1 MGGIVLQHRT
11 PGLDPGSPLCDH
23 SLSMQSLVH
32 GWGFTIGALVLIT
45 GTFVAALQLLGQQLR
60 SVKALAD
67 YLSYDLAVGGAE
79 GNGDSAAKP
88 SASLVTE
95 RIRDQVSGVANAADP
110 AWAHK
115 QVRGWQMEAQR
126 LEPALAFWVD
136 LLRQMG
142 LLFTVLGL
150 GLSLTLD
157 TSNVQELLRPL
168 GLAVWTTVAGLFFS
182 LVLTARFGMKV
193 AVWADTCEK
202 NIEAWDRRRRGVHGS
217 EGAS

>member
-1 MGGIVLQHRT
+1 MAPTRI
-11 PGLDPGSPLCDH
+11 
-23 SLSMQSLVH
+23 
-32 GWGFTIGALVLIT
+32 ALP
-45 GTFVAALQLLGQQLR
+45 
-60 SVKALAD
+60 
-67 YLSYDLAVGGAE
+67 
-79 GNGDSAAKP
+79 KP
-88 SASLVTE
+88 DASLVTE
-95 RIRDQVSGVANAADP
+95 RIRDQVSGVASSTDS

-136 LLRQMG
+136 LLRQLG

-157 TSNVQELLRPL
+157 TASVQDLLRPL

-182 LVLTARFGMKV
+182 LVLTTRFGMKV

-202 NIEAWDRRRRGVHGS
+202 NIEAWDRRRQ
-217 EGAS
+217 GAREKASD